1 MVYFDMVKKDFKKF
15 LENQITA
22 LSFLD
27 KYQDSKNYKD
37 LITNFSKFES
47 NQITEKTFIKRITNT
62 LNFELEKNCPNCS
75 SFMRK
80 NHYNDEVCDCLGE
93 ILTRSEIEIKMKEE
107 LKEKTNK
114 TFNEEDDDDF
124 HGCLLGA

>member
-1 MVYFDMVKKDFKKF
+1 MVYFDMIKKDFKKY
-15 LENQITA
+15 LNNEITA

-27 KYQDSKNYKD
+27 KYHNDKNYKE
-37 LITNFSKFES
+37 LINFFFKFES
-47 NQITEKTFIKRITNT
+47 DQITEKTFIKRITNT

-93 ILTRSEIEIKMKEE
+93 ILTRSEIELKMKE
-107 LKEKTNK
+107 KETENRKK
-114 TFNEEDDDDF
+114 ILDDDDDDF